1 MSTLSHLKPA
11 SLWHLF
17 EKICSIP
24 HPSKHEQ
31 KISIWIQAWAKELGL
46 VIKED
51 TVGNLF
57 IKKSATAGMENH
69 KGVILQAYMD
79 MVPQT
84 NKTTLY
90 CHGK

>member
-1 MSTLSHLKPA
+1 
-11 SLWHLF
+11 
-17 EKICSIP
+17 
-24 HPSKHEQ
+24 
-31 KISIWIQAWAKELGL
+31 